1 MSYITFLFIFNG
13 WQLVSDCDGCS
24 HRRLCHTIC
33 SLLCFSLDK
42 LLDRNNLAF
51 PKDKLN
57 SNWIYEGIVSSK
69 MWTKKFER
77 RISTLKVYKRVG
89 KKSFK
94 FLVCILGE
102 TMTSWIHSESNWP
115 LGFKTA
121 MKSLWI
127 KNFTSAYFSL
137 NTVFPHIVAA
147 ATILFWTHLS
157 SEETIQVFIFLM

>member
-69 MWTKKFER
+69 MWTKNMKDFRPGSLLESR
-77 RISTLKVYKRVG
+77 AKILQIFDSHFGINDDLINSIWIQLTFKNSLK
-89 KKSFK
+89 
-94 FLVCILGE
+94 
-102 TMTSWIHSESNWP
+102 WIGLLNDNW
-115 LGFKTA
+115 
-121 MKSLWI
+121 
-127 KNFTSAYFSL
+127 NF
-137 NTVFPHIVAA
+137 
-147 ATILFWTHLS
+147 HLS
-157 SEETIQVFIFLM
+157 FEKLSH